1 MAIVPNFILAAKLL
15 SGADSIR
22 QGDLLDYTLSRS
34 LLIPRIPHS
43 DSLPLTLT
51 FSFSAYVVIIVVFQL

>member
-34 LLIPRIPHS
+34 LLLYQVLILLLLYGDSTDTDHS
-43 DSLPLTLT
+43 R
-51 FSFSAYVVIIVVFQL
+51 